1 MPEISRRE
9 FVTVLGGGA
18 VVSTAA
24 VGALAAGWGNVAR
37 VTTRGRGR
45 WTRFGTVA
53 VLGASRQ
60 HLSAGNGHHQQAVS
74 NVPAKHRTWSETVR
88 VDVEVHNGS
97 DQPIL
102 VSPGQFRL
110 RLGAGGM
117 TVTPY
122 DAGWSVGPLGA
133 SETVASW
140 ITYLAPPGGA
150 DLWIEYAEPGATAP
164 QAFAVDP
171 VVSS

>member
-1 MPEISRRE
+1 M
-9 FVTVLGGGA
+9 TVLGGGA

-24 VGALAAGWGNVAR
+24 VGALATGWGNAPR

-53 VLGASRQ
+53 VLGATSG
-60 HLSAGNGHHQQAVS
+60 HLVARGGHNQKLVANTPV
-74 NVPAKHRTWSETVR
+74 KHRTWSETVR
-88 VDVEVHNGS
+88 IEVEVHNGS

-110 RLGAGGM
+110 RLGGGGM

-122 DAGWSVGPLGA
+122 DAGWSVGPLGT

-140 ITYLAPPGGA
+140 ISYLAPPGGA

-164 QAFAVDP
+164 QAFAVAP

>member
-1 MPEISRRE
+1 M
-9 FVTVLGGGA
+9 TVLGGGA

-24 VGALAAGWGNVAR
+24 VGALATGWGNFPR

-53 VLGASRQ
+53 VLGATRQ
-60 HLSAGNGHHQQAVS
+60 HLGAAGGHHQKAVS
-74 NVPAKHRTWSETVR
+74 NLPAKHQTWSEAVR
-88 VDVEVHNGS
+88 IEVEVHNGS

-102 VSPGQFRL
+102 VSAGQFRL

-122 DAGWSVGPLGA
+122 NAGWPVGPLGP

-140 ITYLAPPGGA
+140 ISYLAPPGGA

-164 QAFAVDP
+164 QAFAVVP